1 MRFKVTD
8 AKHLTEIYCFLVYKC
23 AVGSLG
29 SGPSDT
35 MAWRTVPLLFSLS
48 TTLFSRGMHRERKR
62 NPSTKQI
69 LHPITVRIRR
79 QFVGQKSNHSSFIND
94 ISHKKKQQQQQ
105 QRQISLTGNSRDTPD
120 FVFKI
125 IYAFFGHPPAW

>member
-35 MAWRTVPLLFSLS
+35 IAWRTVPLLFSLS
-48 TTLFSRGMHRERKR
+48 TTFFSRGMHRERKE
-62 NPSTKQI
+62 NSSTRQI

-94 ISHKKKQQQQQ
+94 ISHKKKNNNNND
-105 QRQISLTGNSRDTPD
+105 RSPSPAIEGIPLIL
-120 FVFKI
+120 FLKI
-125 IYAFFGHPPAW
+125 IYAFFGHPPPC